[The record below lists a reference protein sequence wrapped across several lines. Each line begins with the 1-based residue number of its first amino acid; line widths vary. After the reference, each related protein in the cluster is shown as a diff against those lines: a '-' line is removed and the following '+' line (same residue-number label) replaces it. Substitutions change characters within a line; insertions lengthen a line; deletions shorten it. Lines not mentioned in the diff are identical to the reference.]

1 MAANQTENYG
11 LNQWLA
17 TDQVVR
23 TDFNADNAKIDAAL
37 EGKAEAEAVS
47 ALQTVVAA
55 KAEQTALSALA
66 ARVTALE
73 ARPYIVTGTYTG
85 DGTTSRFISLGFTP
99 RALLVFVR
107 EGYPSSPYVGYY
119 YGGMAFPEFPVAL
132 SRYYGTTLLSVVN
145 IETDG
150 FRVYYDYEEDLRS
163 NQEDEVYYYMAWK

>member
-55 KAEQTALSALA
+55 KAEQTALAALA
-66 ARVTALE
+66 ERVTALE

-85 DGTTSRFISLGFTP
+85 DGTASQLDRK
-99 RALLVFVR
+99 
-107 EGYPSSPYVGYY
+107 
-119 YGGMAFPEFPVAL
+119 
-132 SRYYGTTLLSVVN
+132 SVV
-145 IETDG
+145 
-150 FRVYYDYEEDLRS
+150 
-163 NQEDEVYYYMAWK
+163 